1 MGTLAGIQG
10 SAFAMGQMVGPLASG
25 AVVDAA
31 GLASVFPFGSLI
43 GCIGTGFVI
52 VWIRRW
58 AKATPNGN
66 SARGDAARSDETPG

>member
-10 SAFAMGQMVGPLASG
+10 SAFAAGQMLGPMVSGTIVDTVGLTY
-25 AVVDAA
+25 
-31 GLASVFPFGSLI
+31 VFPFGSLI